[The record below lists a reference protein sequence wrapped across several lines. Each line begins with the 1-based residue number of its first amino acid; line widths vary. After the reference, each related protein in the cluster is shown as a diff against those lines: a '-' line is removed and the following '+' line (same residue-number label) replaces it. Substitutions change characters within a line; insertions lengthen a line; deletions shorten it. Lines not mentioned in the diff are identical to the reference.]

1 MIPLSFHTVFTMPYP
16 ETTTGMG
23 SAMTVCRITGDPFL
37 VFLTQTSLDDLVNY
51 IALDLSTVVNQRSLG
66 LGQQLVSGMGF
77 NPVTE
82 RIWTSNTTT
91 QSTRIFAFD
100 PATHAITNS
109 FQVADP
115 AALFGGAFGT
125 NGLVFLR
132 SQRNRVELRG
142 MGGALLG
149 ERDYPGRVITGI
161 SAAPLSWLYCDASAH
176 QLLVVGPLGDVIAEA
191 PCPGPVRGGQVGPDD
206 GVQAVAFDTV
216 RSPGTIMPALWNA
229 GVIDADPG
237 PAAPWPGPAPEPW
250 WNPHMIYVANN
261 SDQTIYGGYF
271 IDVP

>member
-125 NGLVFLR
+125 NGFVFLR

-142 MGGALLG
+142 MGGALSAS
-149 ERDYPGRVITGI
+149 DMDHPVIGVEH
-161 SAAPLSWLYCDASAH
+161 ASRASSPSVGCGKTVSIRSSS
-176 QLLVVGPLGDVIAEA
+176 VVSSFLP
-191 PCPGPVRGGQVGPDD
+191 
-206 GVQAVAFDTV
+206 T
-216 RSPGTIMPALWNA
+216 M
-229 GVIDADPG
+229 
-237 PAAPWPGPAPEPW
+237 
-250 WNPHMIYVANN
+250 
-261 SDQTIYGGYF
+261 
-271 IDVP
+271 